1 MLTKLIGGC
10 LILLGGTCLGFL
22 KSSELSRREKS
33 LRDIKTALSIL
44 ESEIVLSSN
53 HLKDAFLKISRL
65 CACRGLFSDAAK
77 TMGDCGI
84 DRAWQDAV
92 EQNKKGLC
100 LSESDAEILKILSSR
115 LGMSDKEQQKK
126 NIRHVETLLDMA
138 ITNAHAEY
146 QNSAKLYRSMGF
158 LGGLFVVM
166 LLF

>member
-22 KSSELSRREKS
+22 KSSELSRRERS
-33 LRDIKTALSIL
+33 LKNIKTALSIL
-44 ESEIVLSSN
+44 ESEIVFSSQ
-53 HLKDAFLKISRL
+53 HLKDAFLKISYV
-65 CACRGLFSDAAK
+65 CACGEIFSDAAH
-77 TMGDCGI
+77 TMGEYGI
-84 DRAWQDAV
+84 VQAWQDAV
-92 EQNKKGLC
+92 DRNAKRLC
-100 LSESDAEILKILSSR
+100 LSESDAEMLKVLSSR

-146 QNSAKLYRSMGF
+146 QNSARLYRSMGF
-158 LGGLFVVM
+158 LGGLFFVM